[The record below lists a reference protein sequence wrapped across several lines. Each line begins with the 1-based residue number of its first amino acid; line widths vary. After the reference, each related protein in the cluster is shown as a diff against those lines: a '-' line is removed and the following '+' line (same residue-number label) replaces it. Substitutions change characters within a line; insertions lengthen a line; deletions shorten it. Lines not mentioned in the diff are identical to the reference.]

1 MKYAVI
7 YNPNARNSKKLSIER
22 IVEIMKEKGVGSL
35 IYKTTRRGEAIELAA
50 QAVSEGASRI
60 YPAGGDGTLN
70 EVVSGLMKLS
80 CEKPGLDLP
89 VVCPIPLGTVNVF
102 SKETG
107 FPEDPEKAFLS
118 SFSAREEAIDIGQC
132 NDRFFILM
140 TSAGFDGFIINE
152 LEKMIANK
160 SNIKKFTGPFAY
172 VIIGFQTLFTYA
184 FPKLKISACSVFGKK
199 EFTGDFVVISNSKFY
214 GGKFILNPAV
224 KMNDGFL
231 DVLIFNSRSRFEFLK
246 FFYMVMTKKTVF
258 KGLDVK
264 CVPVKTCDIEYLSK
278 DGGCTYS
285 QIDGELYEQPPLKI
299 KTHEHAL
306 KILSCI

>member
-7 YNPNARNSKKLSIER
+7 YNPNARNSKKLSCER
-22 IVEIMKEKGVGSL
+22 IAEIIKEKGMDPL
-35 IYKTTRRGEAIELAA
+35 IYVTTRRGEAIELAA
-50 QAVSEGASRI
+50 QAVSEGADRI

-70 EVVSGLMKLS
+70 EAVSGLMKLS
-80 CEKPGLDLP
+80 DEKPGLKLP
-89 VVCPIPLGTVNVF
+89 AVCPIPLGTVNVF

-107 FPEDPEKAFLS
+107 FDEDPEKAFLS
-118 SFSAREEAIDIGQC
+118 SFSAREEAVDIGQC

-152 LEKMIANK
+152 LERMIANK
-160 SNIKKFTGPFAY
+160 SSIKKLTGPFAY
-172 VIIGFQTLFTYA
+172 VILGFKTLFSYA
-184 FPKLKISACSVFGKK
+184 FPKLKIIACSVFGKK

-231 DVLIFNSRSRFEFLK
+231 DVLIFNSRSRFEYLK
-246 FFYMVMTKKTVF
+246 FFYLVMTGKTVF
-258 KGLDVK
+258 NGLDVK
-264 CVPVKTCDIEYLSK
+264 CIPVKSCDIEYLSK
-278 DGGCTYS
+278 DGGVTFS

-299 KTHEHAL
+299 KTRERAL

>member
-7 YNPNARNSKKLSIER
+7 YNPNARNSKKLSCER
-22 IVEIMKEKGVGSL
+22 IAEIIKEKGMESL

-50 QAVSEGASRI
+50 TAVSEGAARI

-70 EVVSGLMKLS
+70 EVVSGLMQLS
-80 CEKPGLDLP
+80 DEKPGLVLP
-89 VVCPIPLGTVNVF
+89 IVCPIPLGTVNVF

-107 FPEDPEKAFLS
+107 FSEDPEKAFLS
-118 SFSAREEAIDIGQC
+118 SFSACEEAIDIGQC

-160 SNIKKFTGPFAY
+160 SNIKKFTGPLAY

-184 FPKLKISACSVFGKK
+184 FPKLKISACSIFGKK
-199 EFTGDFVVISNSKFY
+199 EFIGDFVVVSNSKFY

-246 FFYMVMTKKTVF
+246 FFCMVMAKKTVF

-264 CVPVKTCDIEYLSK
+264 CVPVKSCDIEYLSK
-278 DGGCTYS
+278 DGGFTYS

-299 KTHEHAL
+299 RTRERAL